1 MEKVDQD
8 GLTAEDKAFNL
19 FAEMMIEKIESIQDN
34 WQKPWFTE
42 GSMWPKNLLGREYNG
57 MNAFMLMFVCEKN
70 GYRIPRFCTFK
81 QVQDLNEEAKDKG
94 LPRVS
99 VKKGETSFPVL
110 FTTFT
115 CVHMETKEKIKYD
128 DYKKLSPEKQELY
141 KVYPSTQVFRVFN
154 VAQTNLQEARPEL
167 WAKLEVEPRGPKIE
181 TGENYS
187 FAPVDEMIQDN
198 LWICPII
205 PKYQDNAYF
214 SFSENK
220 IVVPEKTQF
229 KDGESFYGTVFH
241 EMTHSTGREGVLNRV
256 KPTGMGSDEYAR
268 EELVAEMGAALVAQ
282 RYGMSRHIKEDSF
295 AYLKAWVD
303 KLKESPQFIKTT
315 LGDVRKAT
323 AMMTQKIDY
332 IAQKMEQEQQKDE
345 IRNEPEYKQLDL
357 AFDDPVA
364 EVKYNAVDT
373 LLEPAPLRK
382 EVEFANVQRVFEESK
397 AFQFS
402 APNKITQPRD
412 VAYIFKQLETSA
424 VENVF
429 AVLVKDDKPT
439 VIHLSMGTPRQSLV
453 SLDSAIVADK
463 KINAD
468 KIYFVH
474 NHPSGSVHASPED
487 IALFNKWKHVFG
499 DKLQPG
505 IIINSRTGLFGEFS
519 SDGHRKQSDL
529 TLESVQ
535 PQYPIKL
542 YSFSKL
548 VFNKEYKEQG
558 VIRCSSDVASFVAGH
573 RLGARPKFSYLILS
587 TNGSINANVHTA
599 YSQIQQDKVRD
610 LAQQIA
616 NDTNVFGGTVV
627 ITYGSTPLKQMQ
639 VKSLQEEL
647 KRRDIV
653 LQDHINVQ
661 AEVNS
666 LVMDAMG
673 SPYKYQSASD
683 DGWIGFMEPGMKY
696 GKEKQEE
703 KPVQGLNGYTREE
716 IKEIVKNHIET
727 IIQDAEVDA
736 KVVGL
741 EIHGSRG
748 RGDARADSDL
758 DVVVEYAGAD
768 KEYMMFNLL
777 HSDPLYIEDLKVD
790 VNPIRAQETGT
801 LKEYMERSRA
811 YDQEKLYGSD
821 EKSQI
826 EEANKRFNQE
836 LQLQAVGR
844 LPRGHV
850 YQLGMPSMVL
860 NSAGIPNLPIEM
872 AASRLSDKSMQE
884 NHPFGLNEVKNL
896 VSAIQNPLAVFR
908 SATHIGS
915 NVILTELSHEG
926 ENFVAALRT
935 HIQQGKIEIN
945 SVRSLYP
952 KNNVSV
958 AGWIENELMD
968 YADKKRMAEW
978 LSKQRSNSADVR
990 KLFDHAT
997 KVVQNFENPKQHEKH
1012 PEPRYSSSIPV
1023 RRQPVVKPRKRG
1035 RGL

>member
-1 MEKVDQD
+1 M
-8 GLTAEDKAFNL
+8 
-19 FAEMMIEKIESIQDN
+19 ESIEEVNRRFNAELERYEKKEMTTNDIFHIG
-34 WQKPWFTE
+34 KPIGVLTYFLPDLPIVMRSRIVNKGTKKKHDVEISALTDMPQYLANPIFIFQRDKDTLGILTE
-42 GSMWPKNLLGREYNG
+42 MSDRRGRNVCVAIELGKTIQEGKVFIEVNDVR
-57 MNAFMLMFVCEKN
+57 
-70 GYRIPRFCTFK
+70 
-81 QVQDLNEEAKDKG
+81 
-94 LPRVS
+94 S
-99 VKKGETSFPVL
+99 VHGRRLENV
-110 FTTFT
+110 
-115 CVHMETKEKIKYD
+115 
-128 DYKKLSPEKQELY
+128 
-141 KVYPSTQVFRVFN
+141 VYPI
-154 VAQTNLQEARPEL
+154 LQ
-167 WAKLEVEPRGPKIE
+167 
-181 TGENYS
+181 N
-187 FAPVDEMIQDN
+187 
-198 LWICPII
+198 
-205 PKYQDNAYF
+205 
-214 SFSENK
+214 
-220 IVVPEKTQF
+220 
-229 KDGESFYGTVFH
+229 GT
-241 EMTHSTGREGVLNRV
+241 LC
-256 KPTGMGSDEYAR
+256 
-268 EELVAEMGAALVAQ
+268 
-282 RYGMSRHIKEDSF
+282 
-295 AYLKAWVD
+295 WVD
-303 KLKESPQFIKTT
+303 KEKGLAWLSSASQPVQQEIDKQDLISVTKIVQNFQNLPLKNQTT
-315 LGDVRKAT
+315 
-323 AMMTQKIDY
+323 MITQKM
-332 IAQKMEQEQQKDE
+332 AQEQERQKEE
-345 IRNEPEYKQLDL
+345 ISKEPEYKQLDL
-357 AFDDPVA
+357 VFDDPVA

-872 AASRLSDKSMQE
+872 LASRLSDKSMQE